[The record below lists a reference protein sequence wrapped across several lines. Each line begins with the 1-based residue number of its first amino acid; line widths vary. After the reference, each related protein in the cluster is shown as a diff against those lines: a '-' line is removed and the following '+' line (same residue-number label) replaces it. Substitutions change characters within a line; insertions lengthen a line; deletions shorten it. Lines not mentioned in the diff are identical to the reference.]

1 MRVFHFSEQLNLFT
15 DAGVGADG
23 EGFLLYFG
31 VGLDFGHFFDL
42 RQTLRLALDPLR
54 TRRIRACRLTRSTV
68 VFPLAVEARVIT
80 LGAVAFPLAVRAA
93 AAHRAVVFQLAVG
106 VFLPIGTS
114 LSSHGSRAIV

>member
-15 DAGVGADG
+15 DALVAADG
-23 EGFLLYFG
+23 EGFLLDFG
-31 VGLDFGHFFDL
+31 VGLDFGLFFDL

-68 VFPLAVEARVIT
+68 VFPLAVEARVT